1 MTSQGAKILVV
12 DDEKGIRRFLEN
24 SLQEQGYAVFL
35 AETGRRALQLFKSK
49 RPDLVL
55 LDLNLPDLFGGEV
68 LREIRRINAT
78 PVIALTVLNSDRD
91 KTEILD
97 LGADDF
103 LTKPF
108 SVPELLARVR
118 VALRHGANL
127 KDVPV
132 YKNGPLEVDVN
143 LRKVR
148 VNGAEIRL
156 TNTEFDL
163 LKLLI
168 AWEGRIITQNFI
180 LTRVWGP
187 MAAEQ
192 THYVRIYVANLRRKL
207 ETCPEMKGF
216 IKTEQGVGYRILK
229 ADERPE

>member
-1 MTSQGAKILVV
+1 MLNQGAKILVV

-24 SLQEQGYAVFL
+24 SLQNQGYEVFL
-35 AETGRRALQLFKSK
+35 AENGRRALQLFKSK
-49 RPDLVL
+49 HPDLVL
-55 LDLNLPDLFGGEV
+55 LDLNLPDMFGGEV
-68 LREIRRINAT
+68 LKAIRKEHAT
-78 PVIALTVLNSDRD
+78 PVIVLTVLNSDKD
-91 KTEILD
+91 KIEILD

-108 SVPELLARVR
+108 SVAELGARVR

-127 KDVPV
+127 KDTPL

-148 VNGAEIRL
+148 VQGKEIKL
-156 TNTEFDL
+156 TATEFDL

-168 AWEGRIITQNFI
+168 SWEGKILTQNFI
-180 LTRVWGP
+180 LTNIWG
-187 MAAEQ
+187 AFANEQ

-207 ETCPEMKGF
+207 ETCEEMKGF
-216 IKTEQGVGYRILK
+216 IKTEQGVGYRIDK
-229 ADERPE
+229 IEE